1 MIMER
6 KGLFTPEQEGFIAEA
21 LDFFFKFDNK
31 LVEAF
36 DKQVFSIM
44 VKTLDNKGLEQIP
57 PTWKEKLIPVI
68 DAALL
73 KDFELVKKLAVESIN
88 TPLGDEIEYLVYDTF
103 SAFAVAAIAFY
114 VEKKKAKEVENEELK
129 S

>member
-1 MIMER
+1 MER
-6 KGLFTPEQEGFIAEA
+6 KGLFTPEQEGFLAEA

-31 LVEAF
+31 LIETF
-36 DKQVFSIM
+36 DKQVFAIM

-57 PTWKEKLIPVI
+57 PTWKEKIIPVI

-73 KDFELVKKLAVESIN
+73 KDFELVKTLAVEAIN

-103 SAFAVAAIAFY
+103 AAFAVAAIALY
-114 VEKKKAKEVENEELK
+114 TEKKKAKEEESEEVK